1 MSRNAYVFVWGILPM
16 VLTAIL
22 GGISP
27 FWNGAPRSG
36 SGEGLTPPLKPVLA
50 HPPTT
55 TIPCRLLGGSG
66 GTASVLAG
74 IAISGLNSGMS
85 AAEMIEQFKALPPNE
100 RAEVAKFVVAN
111 DDSWVPDEF
120 KEAMEDLEAGRL
132 VDMEIVMSGAKPPP
146 RPAK

>member
-1 MSRNAYVFVWGILPM
+1 M
-16 VLTAIL
+16 
-22 GGISP
+22 
-27 FWNGAPRSG
+27 
-36 SGEGLTPPLKPVLA
+36 
-50 HPPTT
+50 
-55 TIPCRLLGGSG
+55 
-66 GTASVLAG
+66 LAG
-74 IAISGLNSGMS
+74 IAISGLTSGMS

>member
-1 MSRNAYVFVWGILPM
+1 
-16 VLTAIL
+16 
-22 GGISP
+22 
-27 FWNGAPRSG
+27 
-36 SGEGLTPPLKPVLA
+36 VLA
-50 HPPTT
+50 
-55 TIPCRLLGGSG
+55 R
-66 GTASVLAG
+66 
-74 IAISGLNSGMS
+74 IAISGVYSGMS
-85 AAEMIEQFKALPPNE
+85 AAEIIEQFKALPPNE